1 MKNQGW
7 IAFDQWINALAGGWA
22 DETISARAYRR
33 ARQGIRKWE
42 IIEKAINGLFFWQK
56 EHCRGSYLSEIE
68 RLHMPPAYR
77 TQYNEASN
85 EAA

>member
-1 MKNQGW
+1 MKYQFW
-7 IAFDQWINALAGGWA
+7 VALDQVINTLAGGWA

-42 IIEKAINGLFFWQK
+42 IIEKAINGLFFWQQA
-56 EHCRGSYLSEIE
+56 HCRSSYLNELE

-77 TQYNEASN
+77 SQYNEAN
-85 EAA
+85 DEAA